1 LTVRREGGREVYKV
15 KSKRG
20 TQFRIWA
27 TNVLR
32 DHLGK
37 GYTLIEQNK
46 VNQELKKMQ
55 ALADEKATHVYC
67 MGVS

>member
-1 LTVRREGGREVYKV
+1 MKLPR
-15 KSKRG
+15 RG

-37 GYTLIEQNK
+37 GYTLNEK
-46 VNQELKKMQ
+46 SLQESRERLKELDD
-55 ALADEKATHVYC
+55 AETIPH
-67 MGVS
+67 